1 MQYRLRQAPVVAPT
15 AASPTEDLDVVH
27 VVPTAAAV
35 APADLPAVN
44 PPAIEPRL
52 SPAAAAVPPDDGAI
66 PPVPPAA
73 MPDALVSATTTEPSL
88 SLITGDDFVT
98 TQWVETHIGKATQW
112 VPEIVTFHFESM
124 SQAPLPGKGSI
135 GMGTLTGEPGQT
147 QTYWTVVTAA
157 ATHAVDSKPAIAAAV
172 AVGVVGL
179 VM

>member
-1 MQYRLRQAPVVAPT
+1 MDVAH
-15 AASPTEDLDVVH
+15 E
-27 VVPTAAAV
+27 VPAAAAV
-35 APADLPAVN
+35 APADPPAVN
-44 PPAIEPRL
+44 PPVIEPRL
-52 SPAAAAVPPDDGAI
+52 APAAAAVPPGDAAI

-73 MPDALVSATTTEPSL
+73 MPDALVSATTTVPYP

-98 TQWVETHIGKATQW
+98 TQWVETHIGQATQW
-112 VPEIVTFHFESM
+112 VPEIVTFYFETM
-124 SQAPLPGKGSI
+124 SQAPLPGEGSI

-157 ATHAVDSKPAIAAAV
+157 ATHAVDSKPAAAAAAAV